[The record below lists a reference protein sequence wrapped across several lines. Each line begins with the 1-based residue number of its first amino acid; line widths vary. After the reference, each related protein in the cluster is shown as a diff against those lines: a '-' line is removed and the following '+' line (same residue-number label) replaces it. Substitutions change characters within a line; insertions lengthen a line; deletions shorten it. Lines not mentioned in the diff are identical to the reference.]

1 MKNKTNNSLFFVI
14 IVFLGLLIFM
24 FYQTKTNINIMNND
38 NNIYFYSVEDENIK
52 NEILLDYFVANARN
66 ELTCPL
72 LMRINEEQ
80 DEHIVEYGI
89 LYEDNIYVVY
99 SAIDGIVQS
108 ETRFNYL
115 VNVKYNDYDYFF
127 LSNTK
132 EVLIEDVEEYF
143 NGNYFDLFE
152 LGRKKV
158 I

>member
-1 MKNKTNNSLFFVI
+1 MKNKANNSLFFVI

-66 ELTCPL
+66 QLTCSL
-72 LMRINEEQ
+72 LMRINEKQ

-115 VNVKYNDYDYFF
+115 VNVKYNNYDYFF

-143 NGNYFDLFE
+143 NGNCFDLFE

>member
-52 NEILLDYFVANARN
+52 NETLLDYFVENARN
-66 ELTCPL
+66 ELTCSL
-72 LMRINEEQ
+72 LMRINEAQ
-80 DEHIVEYGI
+80 DEHIIEYGI

-115 VNVKYNDYDYFF
+115 INVKYNDYDYFF
-127 LSNTK
+127 LSNIK

-143 NGNYFDLFE
+143 NGNCFDLFE

>member
-66 ELTCPL
+66 ELTCSL

-132 EVLIEDVEEYF
+132 EVLIEDIEEYF
-143 NGNYFDLFE
+143 NGNCFDLFE